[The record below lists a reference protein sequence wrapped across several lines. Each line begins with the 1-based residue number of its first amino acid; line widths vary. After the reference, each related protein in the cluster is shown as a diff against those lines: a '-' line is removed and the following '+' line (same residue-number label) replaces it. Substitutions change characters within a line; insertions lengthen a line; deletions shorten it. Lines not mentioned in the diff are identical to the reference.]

1 MGGDILS
8 NLVAGLVLGLSAGFA
23 PGPILALVIGETL
36 SGGLKDGLKVA
47 ASPLITDGPI
57 IIAGTLLLA
66 GLGSGD
72 AVLGIVSLIGGAYLV
87 KLGLE
92 SFKAPANGGGE
103 HSSDALKKAV
113 LANFLN
119 PHPYLFWLTVGSPLL
134 IAGLE
139 KGVLAPAAFLAGFY
153 VCLVGSKAGIAV
165 AAARSRAF
173 LQGKGYRL
181 VLGALGVALI
191 VFAGLFVHKGLTLLG
206 VL

>member
-8 NLVAGLVLGLSAGFA
+8 NLAAGLVLGLSAGFA

-57 IIAGTLLLA
+57 IIAGTLLLTR
-66 GLGSGD
+66 LGSSD

-87 KLGLE
+87 KLGVE
-92 SFKAPANGGGE
+92 SFKAPAAGGGR

-134 IAGLE
+134 LAGLAE
-139 KGVLAPAAFLAGFY
+139 GMFGPAAFLAGFY
-153 VCLVGSKAGIAV
+153 VCLVGSKAGVAL

-173 LQGKGYRL
+173 LQGGGYRL

-191 VFAGLFVHKGLTLLG
+191 AFAILFVRKGLSLLS